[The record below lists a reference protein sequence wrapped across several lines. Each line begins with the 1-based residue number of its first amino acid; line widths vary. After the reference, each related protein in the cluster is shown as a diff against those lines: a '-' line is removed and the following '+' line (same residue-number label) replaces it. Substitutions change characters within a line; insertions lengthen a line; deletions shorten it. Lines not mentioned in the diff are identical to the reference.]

1 MKIAVLGTGAIGG
14 LLGVHL
20 STTGATVTLVDQ
32 GDRARALRRSGLSVL
47 RSDGTQL
54 AARPVNIRD
63 AAERQDPHDVVILAV
78 KAHEIVSA
86 LPALQSMMHGES
98 TIVTV
103 QNGIP
108 WWYFKG
114 LPGMWS
120 GRDLAAAD
128 PDGRIDKA
136 IDPKRVVGCVAYPAA
151 EVHSAD
157 VVRHVEG
164 NRFTLGELDG
174 SQSERVQQLA
184 RLLVASGLK
193 APVTQDIRAEVW
205 LKSWGNLA
213 FNPISALTRASMG
226 EICRQPQTRQ
236 LAMDMMLEAQRIA
249 EKLGVSFRVTLE
261 RRLQGAEQVGEH
273 KTSMLQDLE
282 AGRPLELDAIVGTVL
297 EIARLVGVRAATI
310 EHVYGLTRLL
320 DRASAAYRVT

>member
-1 MKIAVLGTGAIGG
+1 MKIAVLGAGAIGG
-14 LLGVHL
+14 LLGAHL
-20 STTGATVTLVDQ
+20 STTAATVTLVDH
-32 GDRARALRRSGLSVL
+32 GERARALRSKGLSVL
-47 RSDGTQL
+47 NPDGTQL
-54 AARPVNIRD
+54 RAGPVNVRD
-63 AAERQDPHDVVILAV
+63 VSERQEPHDVVILAV

-86 LPALQSMMHGES
+86 LPALGSLTHGAS
-98 TIVTV
+98 TVVTV

-114 LPGMWS
+114 LDGPWG

-128 PDGRIDKA
+128 PGGRIAKTVDS
-136 IDPKRVVGCVAYPAA
+136 KRIVGCVAYPAA
-151 EVHSAD
+151 EVQSAG

-174 SQSERVQQLA
+174 RQSARVEELS
-184 RLLVASGLK
+184 RLLAASGLK
-193 APVTQDIRAEVW
+193 APVTPDIRAEVW

-213 FNPISALTRASMG
+213 FNPISALTRASMA

-236 LAMDMMLEAQRIA
+236 LATDMMLEAQRIA
-249 EKLGVSFRVTLE
+249 DRLGVTFRVTLE

-282 AGRPLELDAIVGTVL
+282 AGRPLELESIVGTVL
-297 EIARLVGVRAATI
+297 EIARLVEVRAPTI
-310 EHVYGLTRLL
+310 EYIYGLTRLL
-320 DRASAAYRVT
+320 DRASAAYRTD